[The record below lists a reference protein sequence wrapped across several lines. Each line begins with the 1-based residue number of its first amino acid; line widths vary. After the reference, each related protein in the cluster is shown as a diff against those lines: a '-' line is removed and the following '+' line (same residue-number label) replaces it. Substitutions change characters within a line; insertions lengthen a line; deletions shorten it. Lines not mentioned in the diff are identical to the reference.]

1 MSYTKSKHFIKSK
14 LREETSLVS
23 AQSEFERDDDDP
35 LSIRSLSITSL
46 GIIFALLTFLL
57 PSISILIGRPFSLG
71 NEIIFNHNFEK
82 DDDDPLSIR
91 SLSITSLG
99 IIFAFLTIFLP
110 SISILIGRPL
120 SQGNEIIHNHD
131 FKKDGP

>member
-1 MSYTKSKHFIKSK
+1 MSYSKSKQFIQSKSS
-14 LREETSLVS
+14 EESS
-23 AQSEFERDDDDP
+23 YGSPRSDFER
-35 LSIRSLSITSL
+35 
-46 GIIFALLTFLL
+46 
-57 PSISILIGRPFSLG
+57 
-71 NEIIFNHNFEK
+71 

-99 IIFAFLTIFLP
+99 IIFAFLTILLP

-120 SQGNEIIHNHD
+120 SQGNEIILNHD

>member
-1 MSYTKSKHFIKSK
+1 LSYTKSKQFIQGKSS
-14 LREETSLVS
+14 EEYSYGS
-23 AQSEFERDDDDP
+23 ARSDFER
-35 LSIRSLSITSL
+35 
-46 GIIFALLTFLL
+46 
-57 PSISILIGRPFSLG
+57 
-71 NEIIFNHNFEK
+71 

-99 IIFAFLTIFLP
+99 IIFAFLTIFIP

-120 SQGNEIIHNHD
+120 SKGNEIIHNYN

>member
-1 MSYTKSKHFIKSK
+1 MGYTKSKHLTKRQLS
-14 LREETSLVS
+14 EESSLIS
-23 AQSEFERDDDDP
+23 SQSDFER
-35 LSIRSLSITSL
+35 
-46 GIIFALLTFLL
+46 
-57 PSISILIGRPFSLG
+57 
-71 NEIIFNHNFEK
+71 

>member
-1 MSYTKSKHFIKSK
+1 MSFTKLKQFIQSKSS
-14 LREETSLVS
+14 EESSLGS
-23 AQSEFERDDDDP
+23 AQSDFER
-35 LSIRSLSITSL
+35 
-46 GIIFALLTFLL
+46 
-57 PSISILIGRPFSLG
+57 
-71 NEIIFNHNFEK
+71 

-99 IIFAFLTIFLP
+99 IIFAFLTILLP

-120 SQGNEIIHNHD
+120 SQGNEVIHNHD

>member
-1 MSYTKSKHFIKSK
+1 MSYTKLKHFTQSKSS
-14 LREETSLVS
+14 EENSLGS
-23 AQSEFERDDDDP
+23 AKSDFER
-35 LSIRSLSITSL
+35 
-46 GIIFALLTFLL
+46 
-57 PSISILIGRPFSLG
+57 
-71 NEIIFNHNFEK
+71 

-99 IIFAFLTIFLP
+99 IIFAFLTILLP

-131 FKKDGP
+131 FEKDGP